1 MRGQKLPDYFLNDKI
16 MRKFLKVFLFV
27 STPLWMLPALIVIGV
42 YSAYNDFSDL
52 FDNITEKNDK

>member
-1 MRGQKLPDYFLNDKI
+1 MRVQNWHVYSLNDKI
-16 MRKFLKVFLFV
+16 MRKFLKIFLFV
-27 STPLWMLPALIVIGV
+27 FTPLWILPALIVIMV

>member
-27 STPLWMLPALIVIGV
+27 FTPLWMLPALIVIMV

>member
-16 MRKFLKVFLFV
+16 MRKFLKIFLFV
-27 STPLWMLPALIVIGV
+27 FTPLWILPALIVIMV

-52 FDNITEKNDK
+52 FDNITQKNDK

>member
-1 MRGQKLPDYFLNDKI
+1 
-16 MRKFLKVFLFV
+16 MRKFLKIFLFV
-27 STPLWMLPALIVIGV
+27 FTPLWMIPALIVIGV